1 MGVLLMLLLV
11 ICVIGSLA
19 CYVMVIIKM
28 FSKDESTMGIVCLV
42 TLLCGVGGL
51 IAFVYGWMKSG
62 EWGTKNLMLAWT
74 GCFVGTI
81 LVYLAMIA
89 MAVGQMEIQVN

>member
-1 MGVLLMLLLV
+1 MEMLLLLLLGV
-11 ICVIGSLA
+11 CGIGSVV

-28 FSKDESTMGIVCLV
+28 FSNDESTMGIVCLV

-62 EWGTKNLMLAWT
+62 TWGIQNLMLAWT
-74 GCFVGTI
+74 GCFVVNI
-81 LVYLAMIA
+81 LVWVAMIA
-89 MAVGQMEIQVN
+89 MGVGQMEIEVN